1 MTGAMAVGLADNRGA
16 CHRQSLPDEVGGLVS
31 AGVHP
36 AVARPRLSVQWDVLA
51 VIAVGGASG
60 SLARW
65 GVGELFPWNG
75 EGFPW
80 ATFVENVSGAFA
92 LGVLMVLLLDV
103 WPPRRYLRP
112 FVGVGLLGGY
122 TTFSTYMLEAR
133 DLLASDRVP
142 VALAYLGGS
151 LVAGLLAVWAGIVLA
166 RLAVRISQRR
176 RRRRRERERPAPP
189 TGNDGTR
196 GSP

>member
-1 MTGAMAVGLADNRGA
+1 MTGAMAVGLADNRGE

-31 AGVHP
+31 PSSHT
-36 AVARPRLSVQWDVLA
+36 AVARPRAAVHWDVLA
-51 VIAVGGASG
+51 VVAVGGALG

-65 GVGELFPWNG
+65 GVGEVVPWNG

-92 LGVLMVLLLDV
+92 LGVLMALLLDV
-103 WPPRRYLRP
+103 WPPRRYVRP

-133 DLLASDRVP
+133 DLLAGDRVP
-142 VALAYLGGS
+142 LALAYLGGT
-151 LVAGLLAVWAGIVLA
+151 LVTGLLAVWAGIVLA
-166 RLAVRISQRR
+166 RLAVRLSQRR
-176 RRRRRERERPAPP
+176 RRRRRERERSTAPSRR
-189 TGNDGTR
+189 DDTR
-196 GSP
+196 SSS